1 MLITLGSL
9 GLHLAFVAAAVA
21 LVAGVLGG
29 RTGRQRYTTV
39 AVYGTYTTFGLL
51 ALGAT
56 VYLHAFVEH
65 NFELQNVVRYSD
77 TRMPLQYL
85 VSAFW
90 GGQAGSLLYWTGILS
105 CLTALATF
113 VHRKREVLLIP
124 WFVSVSMALIMWFLF
139 ILLFKSDP
147 FETWTVLDAPREGN
161 GLNPLLQTPL
171 MVMHPPSQLGGFAS
185 LGVPYAFTMAG
196 LLAGDLGT
204 NWIKVARKW
213 ALLSFLL
220 LSIGNMLGGMW
231 AYEELGWGGYWAWDP
246 VENAAFMPW
255 LGTVAW
261 LHSVMVQERRGMLKR
276 WNVVLMHL
284 AFLLTLFGT
293 FITRSGL
300 IDSVHTFAQSSI
312 GDYFFALVIFWS
324 AFSAGLL
331 IWRWKK
337 LASEANFDSMLS
349 REMVFL
355 GNNWIL
361 VGMTF
366 VIFWGT
372 LFPKIKEVFTGDKVS
387 VGPPWFNKYMIPL
400 AIVLVLLMGVGTL
413 ITWKKSSWKNF
424 QRNFLI
430 PIVGT
435 LVLTPALGA
444 TYWYLRAQHLNVE
457 LVPLEF
463 GYALGAFSMCV
474 FVAMGVGLEYW
485 RGMAARVRSA
495 QENLWEAFLGLFE
508 RQRRRYGG
516 YIVHLGFIMIIMAF
530 CGNAFKV
537 EQDVSVDQGGSVPLG
552 DYEVRYDGL
561 REFTD
566 PNKALIIADLTITS
580 QQPGAQS
587 CEIASPS
594 TLDAVRAADAR
605 CGEELACVNGS
616 CRAVVATVDPA
627 RAIFHSSPENPTSE
641 IAISTGPLEDL
652 YFALAGFSQSGQ
664 QASFKMLISPL
675 TWWFWFGGT
684 VLIFGTILCMWPQD
698 VRIAERSL
706 RGDPKATR
714 EAARNMALILLLSAG
729 GAAPLVFWGA
739 ASHAQV
745 MPAEAAQHEGHDHQP
760 AEKGQG
766 HVRVHDPRLKE
777 LMRTIR
783 VDCPSS
789 GRPTMANSAPT
800 CTDYQQDLKL
810 LERLLAEGKSDQ
822 EILNHF
828 VSLRGEWVLADPGN
842 EDGNFMSWLLPLA
855 LLGLAVPVILWKVR
869 QWIQRTEGRQAPEPA
884 LATAAEGREQDDY
897 RKQLEQELAD
907 L

>member
-1 MLITLGSL
+1 MLTTLGEL

-21 LVAGVLGG
+21 LVAGILGG
-29 RTGRQRYTTV
+29 RTGSRRYTTV

-51 ALGAT
+51 AMGAT
-56 VYLHAFVEH
+56 VYLHAFIEH

-77 TRMPLQYL
+77 TRMPLEYL

-90 GGQAGSLLYWTGILS
+90 GGQSGSLLYWTGVLA
-105 CLTALATF
+105 CLTALATWA
-113 VHRKREVLLIP
+113 HRKREALLIP
-124 WFVSVSMALIMWFLF
+124 WFISVSMALIMWFLF
-139 ILLFKSDP
+139 ILLFKSNP
-147 FETWTVLDAPREGN
+147 FEVWNVLDAPREGQ

-196 LLAGDLGT
+196 LLAGDSGT

-255 LGTVAW
+255 LAVVAW

-300 IDSVHTFAQSSI
+300 IDSVHTFAQSSV
-312 GDYFFALVIFWS
+312 GDYFFALVIFWTTLS
-324 AFSAGLL
+324 MGLL
-331 IWRWKK
+331 AWRWKR
-337 LASEANFDSMLS
+337 LESEANFDSMMS

-372 LFPKIKEVFTGDKVS
+372 LFPKIKEQFTGDKVS

-400 AIVLVLLMGVGTL
+400 AIILLLLMAVGTL

-424 QRNFLI
+424 KRNFVI

-435 LVLTPALGA
+435 LVLAPALSA
-444 TYWYLRAQHLNVE
+444 FYWFVRAESLNLE
-457 LVPLEF
+457 LVPLET
-463 GYALGAFSMCV
+463 GYAIGAFSMCTFV
-474 FVAMGVGLEYW
+474 FMSVLLEFW
-485 RGMAARVRSA
+485 RGMAARMRSA
-495 QENLWEAFLGLFE
+495 GEGVLHAFLGLFD

-516 YIVHLGFIMIIMAF
+516 YIVHVGFILVIMAF

-537 EQDVSVDQGGSVPLG
+537 EQDVSVDQTGSVPLG

-561 REFTD
+561 RDFTD
-566 PNKALIIADLTITS
+566 ANKSMIIADLTVTS
-580 QQPGAQS
+580 GQPGSKACDIAQ
-587 CEIASPS
+587 P
-594 TLDAVRAADAR
+594 TPAALRNADLS
-605 CGEELACVNGS
+605 CGEGLACVNGT
-616 CRAVVATVDPA
+616 CREVVTVVDPG
-627 RAIFHSSPENPTSE
+627 RAIFHSSPDQPTSE
-641 IAISTGPLEDL
+641 IAISTGPVEDL
-652 YFALAGFSQSGQ
+652 YFALAGFSQNGQ

-684 VLIFGTILCMWPQD
+684 LLIFGTIICMWPQE
-698 VRIAERSL
+698 ERAPA
-706 RGDPKATR
+706 RVYRHATAR
-714 EAARNMALILLLSAG
+714 TAALLLVMSAASVGPMLVYSNTTHAQAPVAAEAG
-729 GAAPLVFWGA
+729 GE
-739 ASHAQV
+739 HA
-745 MPAEAAQHEGHDHQP
+745 GHDHG
-760 AEKGQG
+760 EEGQG
-766 HVRVHDPRLKE
+766 MVRVHDPRLKL
-777 LMRTIR
+777 LMRVIR
-783 VDCPSS
+783 VDCPAS
-789 GRPTMANSAPT
+789 GRPTMANSSPT
-800 CTDYQQDLKL
+800 CTDYQRDLQLLEKL
-810 LERLLAEGKSDQ
+810 LADGKTDQ

-828 VSLRGEWVLADPGN
+828 VKLRGSWVLADPGN
-842 EDGNFMSWLLPLA
+842 EEGNFMSWLLPLG
-855 LLGLAVPVILWKVR
+855 LLALAVPVIVLKVR
-869 QWIQRTEGRQAPEPA
+869 QWISRTEERRQEQPGAQEA
-884 LATAAEGREQDDY
+884 ATAGAGGAGSHQDDY
-897 RKQLEQELAD
+897 RKLLEQELAD